1 MSFIQQYLQYVDYV
15 SVLSRALDR
24 VAEARAKINTS
35 SKYAFETSLKN
46 YMRAVEALYVILL
59 PSLEPGNIR
68 RQLLEARKCN
78 PSAKA
83 IELLDSIVKNILQE
97 LDRKNIL
104 LRKRLI
110 EVGVAEVSPNANSV
124 QED

>member
-68 RQLLEARKCN
+68 QQLLEARKHN

-110 EVGVAEVSPNANSV
+110 EVGVAEVSPNANTV